1 MEDRELDPLMR
12 PEAVAV
18 VGASRHPRT
27 IGYEVLD
34 NLLESGYS
42 GTVYP
47 VNPRARSVHSI
58 RAYPSVSDLP
68 ETPEMAV
75 IVVPKELVLEVVR
88 ECGESGV
95 RAVVVIS
102 AGFREVGETGR
113 EREREL
119 LEITREY
126 DMRMVGPNCMGVIN
140 TAADVEMNATF
151 APTRPPAGPIAFMS
165 QSGAMGVSIL
175 DYAAEYGFGVS
186 QFVSMGNKADVSG
199 NDLLEYWRRDD
210 GVGVILMYLE
220 NFGNPRNFK
229 RIARE
234 TTREKPV
241 VAVKAGRSK
250 AGARAASSHTG
261 ALAAMDVATDAL
273 FAQCGVQ
280 RADTVEELFDL
291 AMAFGNAPMPRGPRV
306 AIVTNAGGPGIIIA
320 DACEG
325 RGLEVAT
332 LSKSTRR
339 ELNRVLPEE
348 ASVSNPVDMI
358 ASADH
363 EDYRT
368 VLEQV
373 LADDAVDS
381 VIAAFVPPLGIDAV
395 DVARAIRG
403 AGENA
408 HKPVMAVLMGRQ
420 GLPQG
425 MAELR
430 DAGVPA
436 YIFPESASR
445 ALAAM
450 ERHREWLERDD
461 GQVRDFEV
469 DSARV
474 ESILDRVQEADRA
487 LLTVDESLRVLEA
500 YGIPTAPHRTV
511 NTEEEAAAAAREI
524 GGPVVL
530 KAVAPGLVHKTEAGA
545 VHLDLEDEEEVRSA
559 FREIR
564 DRARGWEDAGLVGVL
579 VQSMV
584 EGGKETIVGM
594 TMEPNFGP
602 LVMFGLGGIYV
613 EALGDVTFRLPPV
626 TDVDA
631 REMIGSIQGARLLAG
646 VRGERG
652 VDVNRVAEV
661 IQRVSQLVG
670 DHQRIDEL
678 DINPFLAF
686 PEAGDCVAV
695 DGRVLLGER
704 NGASAGFGRRKIG
717 RG

>member
-1 MEDRELDPLMR
+1 MEARELDPLMR
-12 PEAVAV
+12 PDSVAV

-27 IGYEVLD
+27 IGYQVLD

-47 VNPRARSVHSI
+47 VNPRARSVHSV

-75 IVVPKELVLEVVR
+75 IVVPKELVLQVVR
-88 ECGESGV
+88 ECGEAGV

-102 AGFREVGETGR
+102 AGFREVGEAGR

-126 DMRMVGPNCMGVIN
+126 GMRMVGPNCMGVIN

-291 AMAFGNAPMPRGPRV
+291 AMAFGNAPMPEGPRV

-320 DACEG
+320 DACEA

-332 LSKSTRR
+332 LSESTRR

-358 ASADH
+358 ASADQ

-373 LADDAVDS
+373 LADDSVDS

-395 DVARAIRG
+395 DVARAIRR

-408 HKPVMAVLMGRQ
+408 HKPVMAVLMGRE

-450 ERHREWLERDD
+450 ERHRRWLERED
-461 GQVRDFEV
+461 GSVREFEV
-469 DSARV
+469 DAARV
-474 ESILDRVQEADRA
+474 DSILDRVQDAGRT

-511 NTEEEAAAAAREI
+511 QTGEEAAAAAREI

-545 VHLDLEDEEEVRSA
+545 VHLDLEDEDEVRSA

-564 DRARGWEDAGLVGVL
+564 DRARGWEDAELVGVL

-584 EGGKETIVGM
+584 DGGKETIVGM

-631 REMIGSIQGARLLAG
+631 REMIGSIRGANLLAG

-652 VDVNRVAEV
+652 VDADRVAEV

-670 DHQRIDEL
+670 DHRRIGEL

-686 PEAGDCVAV
+686 PDAGDCVAV

-704 NGASAGFGRRKIG
+704 DGASAGFGRRKVG